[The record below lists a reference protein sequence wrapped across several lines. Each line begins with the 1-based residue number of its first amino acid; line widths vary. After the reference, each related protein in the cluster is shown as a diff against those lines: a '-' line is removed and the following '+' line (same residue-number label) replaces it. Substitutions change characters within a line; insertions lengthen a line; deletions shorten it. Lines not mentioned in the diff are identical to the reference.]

1 MPQETRIH
9 YVISDGG
16 LAPNVVPAKAEVYY
30 YVRHP
35 DAGVVRELF
44 DRMIDVSEGAAQ
56 GTGTTVEH
64 EIVNGVYNLLPNT
77 TLARAMFENLEK
89 VGGVEYDAEELR
101 FAELTYQT
109 LPEGVLPLSAAADVQ
124 PFNPNPPTGMAST
137 DVGDVSWVVPTTGLS
152 TATYVPGV
160 VSHTWQAAAVSGTTI
175 GTKGMLVAAQTI
187 ARTAVDLITR
197 PDLVAQARP
206 EFEERR
212 GNGSYIPFVGDR
224 ERPGATARL
233 STLDQELT
241 S

>member
-1 MPQETRIH
+1 VPQETRIH

-44 DRMIDVSEGAAQ
+44 ERMIDVSEGAAQ

-77 TLARAMFENLEK
+77 TLARAMFENLEE
-89 VGGVEYDAEELR
+89 VGGVEYYAEELR
-101 FAELTYQT
+101 FAELMYQT
-109 LPEGVLPLSAAADVQ
+109 LPGGVLPLSSA
-124 PFNPNPPTGMAST
+124 G
-137 DVGDVSWVVPTTGLS
+137 GDVSWDVPTTGLS
-152 TATYVPGV
+152 TATHVPGV
-160 VSHTWQAAAVSGTTI
+160 VFHTWQAAAVSGTTI
-175 GTKGMLVAAQTI
+175 GTKGMLLAAQTV

-197 PDLVAQARP
+197 PDLVAQARA

-212 GNGSYIPFVGDR
+212 GTGSYIPFVGDR
-224 ERPGATARL
+224 EPPLDYRR
-233 STLDQELT
+233 STRN
-241 S
+241 